1 MPTLR
6 YTRKHLLSAVPWISE
21 DCLFWQL
28 ILFQAMVQLL
38 FFHQNPAFIPGSPP
52 HPTPIQLGV
61 QNGPLPR
68 EVIVAE
74 VQALKPLQQCDLIR
88 QLGQLVVTEIQ
99 KGDVG
104 KVLQMLCCDAHDG
117 IVAQVKLLMGNAR
130 YLATAEPHL
139 PQILFP
145 CISF

>member
-1 MPTLR
+1 
-6 YTRKHLLSAVPWISE
+6 
-21 DCLFWQL
+21 
-28 ILFQAMVQLL
+28 MVQLL
-38 FFHQNPAFIPGSPP
+38 FFPQNPALILGPP
-52 HPTPIQLGV
+52 PPPKLGV

-74 VQALKPLQQCDLIR
+74 VQALKSLQQRDLIR

-104 KVLQMLCCDAHDG
+104 KVLKMLCCNAHDG

-139 PQILFP
+139 PSDTFSLHFIFNFWSKYRKNKQVVN
-145 CISF
+145 C